1 MITKEDIQNL
11 ATLARIE
18 IGDEEMGR
26 FQSSLE
32 DILVY
37 ISEIREISDEETI
50 SDVEGHALR
59 NIFRDDGNP
68 HEAERYT
75 SGVLKNAP
83 DSENGYLKV
92 KKIL

>member
-18 IGDEEMGR
+18 IGDEEMAR

-37 ISEIREISDEETI
+37 ISEIREISAEETI
-50 SDVEGHALR
+50 PNVEEHALR
-59 NIFRDDGNP
+59 NVFRNDGNP
-68 HEAERYT
+68 HEAGQYT
-75 SGVLKNAP
+75 SRVLKNAP